1 MDDMMVRQRSVASI
15 PSKFET
21 VLHEGGRERD
31 GFWNR
36 THRFTYTDNELP
48 GPGTYIAPGPAEHQ
62 ATSYSKK
69 GYTGMVSK
77 SSRFQKPRRAAA
89 PPPGSYDPDRGF
101 RYLTEKANV
110 SAVAASSSFSK
121 PIVPDEVK
129 LLRRNRAPAPGP
141 GQYEVS
147 GQRKPYSAPQ
157 AGKQAPF
164 LSGTERWGTKIR
176 VKRRDGTFAGE
187 DPGET
192 PEGGQEDA
200 PSSPDLSRIT
210 GAFSAVL
217 NNKVPSAAFKSKT
230 GRKFEREKAA
240 EVTLTDLLKPHPS
253 QGPSLGI
260 HVDIK
265 PGVVKPA
272 LHVPGPGAYD
282 PHLSEQLLTLERL
295 RHSSMFSRTTLD
307 RFGRPIQPKTNHPVV
322 PGPGAYDPVPTGGG
336 GWADAVRYEASMAPF
351 VSGTDRG
358 VDGVRKGVAPGPAYY
373 NPSLPGKKSFHLN
386 VQRRWL

>member
-36 THRFTYTDNELP
+36 THRFTYSDNELP

-62 ATSYSKK
+62 ASSYSKK

-77 SSRFQKPRRAAA
+77 SSRFVKPRRATA

-101 RYLTEKANV
+101 RYLTDKTNI
-110 SAVAASSSFSK
+110 SAVAASSSFST

-147 GQRKPYSAPQ
+147 GKRKPFSAPQ
-157 AGKQAPF
+157 GGKPAPF
-164 LSGTERWGTKIR
+164 MSCAERWGTKMH
-176 VKRRDGTFAGE
+176 VKRRDGTIVGME
-187 DPGET
+187 DLGDT
-192 PEGGQEDA
+192 PEGEQVGM

-210 GAFSAVL
+210 GAFSAAL
-217 NNKVPSAAFKSKT
+217 NNKMPSAAFQSRT
-230 GRKFEREKAA
+230 GRKFEYEKG
-240 EVTLTDLLKPHPS
+240 EVTLADRLKPHPS

-260 HVDIK
+260 QVDIK
-265 PGVVKPA
+265 PGIVKPA
-272 LHVPGPGAYD
+272 LEVPGPGAYD

-295 RHSSMFSRTTLD
+295 RHSSMFSRTALD
-307 RFGRPIQPKTNHPVV
+307 RFGRPIQPKTNHPMV
-322 PGPGAYDPVPTGGG
+322 PGPGAYDP
-336 GWADAVRYEASMAPF
+336 AQAAV
-351 VSGTDRG
+351 
-358 VDGVRKGVAPGPAYY
+358 
-373 NPSLPGKKSFHLN
+373 
-386 VQRRWL
+386 